1 MGFLEVAMNLRTILK
16 NIKLCKEDVKN
27 YQPDVLV
34 LVDYPGFNLR
44 IAEFAKNLGIK
55 GSLLYFST
63 IMGLERRQRVETIKN
78 M

>member
-16 NIKLCKEDVKN
+16 NIKLCKEDIKN

-44 IAEFAKNLGIK
+44 IAEFAKI
-55 GSLLYFST
+55 
-63 IMGLERRQRVETIKN
+63 LE
-78 M
+78 